1 MKPMGKAAMMDTVC
15 RFVMEFSEK
24 IRAMGSSMS
33 TTAQNSF
40 TFRSGSSPASR
51 ELVGVG
57 GGYHGQGVEGGGVR
71 MPPW

>member
-1 MKPMGKAAMMDTVC
+1 MDTVC
-15 RFVMEFSEK
+15 RFVMEFFEK

-51 ELVGVG
+51 DL
-57 GGYHGQGVEGGGVR
+57 
-71 MPPW
+71 